1 MLRGGRHRRPGS
13 LTLRTINPRNFGVA
27 RRGTS
32 REVNRRILLTLIAA
46 HQPISRADLA
56 RLMDTSRASI
66 TLIVNQMI
74 KDGVVAEGAIG
85 QIARGRKPRLLQ
97 VNVRQSCVV
106 AVDVRPIDTHLT
118 LMDVLGN
125 QIAPIEVWPTD
136 HDSDR
141 FGQELVKRVRKLLS
155 TGPQRLR
162 CAGVGVVVPGIVD
175 AAGVVVLAPHLGWHN
190 VPLARTLTKRLALP
204 VKVENS
210 GRACALVQVWMTRGD
225 ATPLYDLVYVSV
237 SDGVGVGVI
246 VNGELVRGRHDSAG
260 QFAHIP
266 LNVDG
271 PRCSCGANGCW
282 ETYVSNIATLQRY
295 WGTAAPA
302 SSAEGHTIADMIARA
317 RGGDARALASLLAT
331 GRYLGLGFA
340 AIVAAIDPTCI
351 CVGGEITAAWDLIG
365 ETVTQALK
373 ERSLGRDVPADLI
386 RLVAPTDYP
395 RLRGAAALITAATF
409 AAPRVG

>member
-1 MLRGGRHRRPGS
+1 M
-13 LTLRTINPRNFGVA
+13 RTINPRNFGVA

-56 RLMDTSRASI
+56 RLMDTNRASI

-74 KDGVVAEGAIG
+74 KDGVVAEGPIG

-97 VNVRQSCVV
+97 VNARQSCVV

-125 QIAPIEVWPTD
+125 QIVPIETWPTE

-141 FGQELVKRVRKLLS
+141 FIHELVKRIRKLLTS
-155 TGPQRLR
+155 GSQRLR
-162 CAGVGVVVPGIVD
+162 CDGVGVVVPGIVD
-175 AAGVVVLAPHLGWHN
+175 ADGVVVLAPHLGWHN
-190 VPLARTLTKRLALP
+190 VPLGKALTKRLTLP

-210 GRACALVQVWMTRGD
+210 GRACALVQVWASRGE

-246 VNGELVRGRHDSAG
+246 INGELVRGRHDSAG

-282 ETYVSNIATLQRY
+282 ETYVSNLATLQRY
-295 WGTAAPA
+295 WGSAPGQA
-302 SSAEGHTIADMIARA
+302 DGHTIADLVTRTRA
-317 RGGDARALASLLAT
+317 GDARALAALLAT

-340 AIVAAIDPTCI
+340 AIVASIDPTCI

-365 ETVTQALK
+365 ASVLQALK
-373 ERSLGRDVPADLI
+373 ERSLGRDVPSDLI

-395 RLRGAAALITAATF
+395 RLRGAAALVTAATF

>member
-1 MLRGGRHRRPGS
+1 M
-13 LTLRTINPRNFGVA
+13 RTINPRNFGVA

-32 REVNRRILLTLIAA
+32 REVNRRILLTLIAS

-56 RLMDTSRASI
+56 RLMDTNRASI

-74 KDGVVAEGAIG
+74 KDGVVAEGPVG

-97 VNVRQSCVV
+97 VNARQSCVV
-106 AVDVRPIDTHLT
+106 AVDVRPVDTHLT
-118 LMDVLGN
+118 LMDLLGN
-125 QIAPIEVWPTD
+125 QVTPIETFPTPRN
-136 HDSDR
+136 HGQ
-141 FGQELVKRVRKLLS
+141 FMQELVKRIRKMLS
-155 TGPQRLR
+155 HGAPRLR
-162 CAGVGVVVPGIVD
+162 CDGVGVVVPGIVGPD
-175 AAGVVVLAPHLGWHN
+175 GSVVLAPHLGWRH
-190 VPLARTLTKRLALP
+190 VPLARTLAKRLSLP

-210 GRACALVQVWMTRGD
+210 GRACALVQVWMSRGE
-225 ATPLYDLVYVSV
+225 AAPLYDLVYVSV

-246 VNGELVRGRHDSAG
+246 INGELVRGRHDSAG

-282 ETYVSNIATLQRY
+282 ETYVSNLATLQRY
-295 WGTAAPA
+295 WGTAAG
-302 SSAEGHTIADMIARA
+302 SDGHSIADLVTRA
-317 RGGDARALASLLAT
+317 RGGDARALAALLAT

-351 CVGGEITAAWDLIG
+351 CIGGEITAAWDLIG